1 MKIKLFASTLL
12 LSIFTTFNGVAVA
25 QTMNQTI
32 HKVDIVANVQETEKI
47 NNIKKLLEVTGSKQI
62 SQQITSQ
69 MLNSM
74 KSNLPQVPQ
83 KFWDSFQNEINYDE
97 IIEQIIPI
105 YSKYFTNE
113 EIKGMLDF
121 YETPLGRKTI
131 RVMPQ
136 VMQESMQIGQAY
148 GRKVAEKII
157 SKLQAEGYLK
167 RP

>member
-1 MKIKLFASTLL
+1 MKIKLFVSTLL

-25 QTMNQTI
+25 QTLN
-32 HKVDIVANVQETEKI
+32 NVNILSSNQETEKI
-47 NNIKKLLEVTGSKQI
+47 NNIKKLLEITGTKQI
-62 SQQITSQ
+62 SQQITTQ
-69 MLNSM
+69 MLANM

-83 KFWDSFQNEINYDE
+83 KFWDSLQEEINYDE
-97 IIEQIIPI
+97 MLEQIIPI

-121 YETPLGRKTI
+121 YETPLGKKTI

-136 VMQESMQIGQAY
+136 IMQESVQIGQTY
-148 GRKVAEKII
+148 GKKVAERVIN
-157 SKLQAEGYLK
+157 KLEAEGYLR